1 MYSLSSAAV
10 KPHLVPPAG
19 LQRRNTWGVRM
30 QNRNYFNAL
39 AGLKLEDSPSSSPT
53 AAAAASRYGL
63 PCLPT
68 MTKWRPAL
76 QAAAPLVLQ

>member
-1 MYSLSSAAV
+1 MYSLSSVAV

-19 LQRRNTWGVRM
+19 LQRRSACPRGVRM

-53 AAAAASRYGL
+53 AATAASRYGL
-63 PCLPT
+63 PT
-68 MTKWRPAL
+68 MTRWRPA
-76 QAAAPLVLQ
+76 V